1 MRDAGYCDHVTSQW
15 LRQQAPL
22 GRARR
27 PPERRSWLAA
37 GAQLLAMI
45 NLLLAGFVRCQGP
58 GAEPGGLGDAR
69 AERLRQGGWVEPLA
83 GLGWGRGGGR
93 DSKQGRK
100 TPSTAAFLHTGITS
114 NLFKMWIQMKKISGV
129 GQKSRHF

>member
-22 GRARR
+22 GRARH

-69 AERLRQGGWVEPLA
+69 AESLWQGGWAA
-83 GLGWGRGGGR
+83 GTLGGAPRRVGMGAGGG
-93 DSKQGRK
+93 
-100 TPSTAAFLHTGITS
+100 
-114 NLFKMWIQMKKISGV
+114 
-129 GQKSRHF
+129 

>member
-15 LRQQAPL
+15 LQQQAPP

-83 GLGWGRGGGR
+83 GLGWGRGGGGWIA
-93 DSKQGRK
+93 SKEGKLPARQPFC
-100 TPSTAAFLHTGITS
+100 TQESPA
-114 NLFKMWIQMKKISGV
+114 ISLKCGF
-129 GQKSRHF
+129 R